1 MKISNGKLNM
11 KENFCKIIDMV
22 KEFNILT
29 KTDMKEVFLTVVD
42 MV

>member
-1 MKISNGKLNM
+1 MKISNGKLNT
-11 KENFCKIIDMV
+11 KGNFCKIIDMV

-29 KTDMKEVFLTVVD
+29 KTDMKEVFLMVVG